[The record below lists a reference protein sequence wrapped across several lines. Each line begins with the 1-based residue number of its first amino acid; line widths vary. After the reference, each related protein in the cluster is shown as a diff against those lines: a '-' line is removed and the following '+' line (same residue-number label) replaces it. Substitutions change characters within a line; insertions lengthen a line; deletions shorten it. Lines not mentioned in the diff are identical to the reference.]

1 MRSIRKFTSS
11 ILSLVIISTFC
22 AALSGC
28 LTNYLQLIQYVRNI
42 GDVHQPYA
50 NTTEF
55 PESADHRHMNNIG
68 SIFDCYEIE

>member
-22 AALSGC
+22 AALS
-28 LTNYLQLIQYVRNI
+28 
-42 GDVHQPYA
+42 
-50 NTTEF
+50 
-55 PESADHRHMNNIG
+55 SADHRHLNNIG